1 MYIGIGNWV
10 TLAPPSSAVI
20 LLTPCFLTSSMR
32 RIALDTLLRRVE
44 HDRGALAEDELFHLD
59 EAKQLPVVYLAGVNL
74 VYLALIHEH
83 NAENVTGCHGS
94 AGIHC

>member
-1 MYIGIGNWV
+1 MGRKVRFTPANSP
-10 TLAPPSSAVI
+10 LMRSSDGSSTTEERSPNTQ
-20 LLTPCFLTSSMR
+20 LL
-32 RIALDTLLRRVE
+32 
-44 HDRGALAEDELFHLD
+44 HLD

-74 VYLALIHEH
+74 VNLALIHEH